1 MLFVLK
7 ECDQT
12 AVSFSTG
19 FAKCSNSPG
28 NLEGEKKTWQVEDM
42 TSSDL
47 PKKLSASDGQKI
59 ICLKNWGGKKP
70 CLLSIWHNIHTLKWH
85 HPLLAKFLWGLM
97 RTEIFSCKAKIFS
110 MLEFI
115 KHGMTTMSIF
125 FFFHSQR
132 PPLGQKKSMWEVC
145 QPQRW
150 LWLGL

>member
-1 MLFVLK
+1 MIRRQYPSLLDLRNV
-7 ECDQT
+7 QT
-12 AVSFSTG
+12 
-19 FAKCSNSPG
+19 
-28 NLEGEKKTWQVEDM
+28 LQEIWR
-42 TSSDL
+42 
-47 PKKLSASDGQKI
+47 
-59 ICLKNWGGKKP
+59 GKKNLASWGHDIQWPTQKTVSIRWTKDHLLQELGGGP

-97 RTEIFSCKAKIFS
+97 RTEIFSCKAKNFS